1 MEGEEEVRNLSGDG
15 DERAQDIDINAVWEK
30 TKKILVDT
38 FGSVLGRMIRTRKE
52 WLSDE
57 TYRH

>member
-1 MEGEEEVRNLSGDG
+1 MRNLSGDG
-15 DERAQDIDINAVWEK
+15 DERAQDIDINAIWEK